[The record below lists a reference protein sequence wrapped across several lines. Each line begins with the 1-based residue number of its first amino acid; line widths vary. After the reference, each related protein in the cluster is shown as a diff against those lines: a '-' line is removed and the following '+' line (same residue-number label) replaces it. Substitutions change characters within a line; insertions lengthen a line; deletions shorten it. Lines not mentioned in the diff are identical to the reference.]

1 MPLGEEENDSAYGL
15 LTLYEPDQPT
25 VPEVEYICPSP
36 TLLRAEL
43 SSFFS
48 IVFVHGLQGHA
59 TKTWTTS
66 SLCWPKDLLPQDLP
80 FARVMSF
87 RYHPLSTFKPWPQV
101 RDLAKILLD
110 SLASNR
116 RLSRAVTRLLIFV
129 AHSLG
134 GLIVKEVPNSSCI
147 CHHSG
152 TDVDRLF
159 SFHKLY
165 NQ

>member
-1 MPLGEEENDSAYGL
+1 M
-15 LTLYEPDQPT
+15 
-25 VPEVEYICPSP
+25 
-36 TLLRAEL
+36 
-43 SSFFS
+43 
-48 IVFVHGLQGHA
+48 HGLQGHA

-80 FARVMSF
+80 FARIITF
-87 RYHPLSTFKPWPQV
+87 GYHPLSTFEPRPQI
-101 RDLAKILLD
+101 RDLAKMLLD

-116 RLSRAVTRLLIFV
+116 RLRRAVTRPLIFI

-134 GLIVKEVPNSSCI
+134 GLIVKEVQNSSCI
-147 CHHSG
+147 THHSG

-165 NQ
+165 NRWIKIPSWSHWQQRHASSLARLISKRVKVPGHKSDRKSFGRW